1 MRITIFDLSMIT
13 IHKMNKSL
21 QIFGLPLLLIAFNSC
36 KVSKDLKPASAQEL
50 PQAYLYNYSTD
61 TTTIADTPWK
71 TFFEE
76 PALRELIDS
85 AIYKNNNL
93 KVAVQNIE
101 SARLA
106 FRQAKFGNI
115 PEANLVITANTN
127 RPSDNSINGLTLNQF
142 LGAPHVEDYTVAA
155 GISWEADIWGKIR
168 SQKASALATYLQT
181 EEARKAVITQL
192 VADVSQG
199 YYNLLMLDTQLDI
212 ARRNVLLNDST
223 LKIVRLQYSA
233 GQVTSLA
240 VQQTDAQRLAAAKL
254 IPQFEQ
260 DIAIQ
265 QNALKLLSG
274 SLPGDIKRS
283 GLLQLNMPI
292 EKLSAGVPSALL
304 SRRPDVKSSEI
315 LVNRANA
322 NVGYAKAMMY
332 PSLTVTAQGG
342 IDAFKANNWFKIP
355 ASLFGNVVGSVAQPI
370 FQRSRLRTQYNI
382 QQIEREKTIIQFR
395 ETLLTAVGEVSNAL
409 IRIKK
414 LEDQIVIVGDRAKTL
429 QIATGNAN
437 MLFKNG
443 LANYLEV
450 ITAQGNV
457 LQSELELA
465 SVKRAELGAVI
476 ELYRAAGGGWK

>member
-1 MRITIFDLSMIT
+1 MTF
-13 IHKMNKSL
+13 KMNKYL
-21 QIFGLPLLLIAFNSC
+21 PIFGLPILLIAANSC
-36 KVSKDLKPASAQEL
+36 KVSKDLKPASAKDL
-50 PQAYLYNYSTD
+50 PEAYLYSYSAD
-61 TTTIADTPWK
+61 TTTIADMPWNI
-71 TFFEE
+71 FFEE

-85 AIYKNNNL
+85 AIHKNNDL
-93 KVAVQNIE
+93 KIAVKNIE
-101 SARLA
+101 SARLTY
-106 FRQAKFGNI
+106 RQARLGNL
-115 PEANLVITANTN
+115 PEANLLITANTN

-168 SQKASALATYLQT
+168 SQKAAALATYLQT
-181 EEARKAVITQL
+181 EEARKAVLTQL
-192 VADVSQG
+192 IADVSQG
-199 YYNLLMLDTQLDI
+199 YYNLLMLDAQLAI
-212 ARRNVLLNDST
+212 AKKNVLLNDST
-223 LKIVRLQYSA
+223 LRIVRLQYSA

-260 DIAIQ
+260 DIAVQ

-274 SLPGDIKRS
+274 SLPGEITRS
-283 GLLQLNMPI
+283 GLMQLSTPF

-315 LVNRANA
+315 AVNRANA

-355 ASLFGNVVGSVAQPI
+355 ASLFGNVLGSVAQPI
-370 FQRSRLRTQYNI
+370 FQRGRLRTQYNI

-414 LEDQIVIVGDRAKTL
+414 LEEQKLIVQDRAKTL

-450 ITAQGNV
+450 ITAQSNV

-476 ELYRAAGGGWK
+476 DLYRAAGGGWK